1 MPRVSPHTAPTPQ
14 GDVHHG
20 PLPGESPGILRVHHP
35 RLGRWGTIT
44 RTDMGVQ
51 QGLNLAD
58 SQPGTQCTPGHVR
71 ANGDTLSRSL
81 PYKAIPSGKP
91 CQHF

>member
-1 MPRVSPHTAPTPQ
+1 MPTT
-14 GDVHHG
+14 VHC
-20 PLPGESPGILRVHHP
+20 PGEGGYSAF
-35 RLGRWGTIT
+35 T

-71 ANGDTLSRSL
+71 ANGDIPSRSL
-81 PYKAIPSGKP
+81 PYKAIPGGKP